1 MIGKQLRLLL
11 TWPKRRSGMSALFET
26 DAARWHAV
34 QTRDPRADGVFY
46 YAVATTGIYCRP
58 VCPSRRPKREHVTFF
73 AQIHAAREKGY
84 RACRRCRPDD
94 AAIWRS
100 EGDTAVRHAAV
111 LFVDIKGFTRLT
123 AVMRPDATMALLR
136 GFHEIVAG
144 EVCAH
149 GGRVHKYLGDGLMAV
164 FGDEAAR
171 PDDAGDAIAC
181 ALGMLERLEAWNA
194 GRRQAG
200 RQPLKVGIGVHFG
213 MVAFG
218 RTGPKDAGE
227 HAVVGASVNL
237 ASRLERV
244 TRRLGTWLAI
254 SDDTVRALPSSRAP
268 LLLGRLQRAR
278 DVRLNGC
285 GLHHLWTERRPVAD
299 TLALPAAA

>member
-1 MIGKQLRLLL
+1 MKASKADMN
-11 TWPKRRSGMSALFET
+11 PLFAT
-26 DAARWHAV
+26 DAARWQAV
-34 QTRDPRADGVFY
+34 QARDPRADGVFY
-46 YAVATTGIYCRP
+46 YAVSTTGIYCRP
-58 VCPSRRPKREHVTFF
+58 VCPSRRPKRDHVEFF
-73 AQIHAAREKGY
+73 AQPFAARAKGY
-84 RACRRCRPDD
+84 RACKRCGPDD

-100 EGDTAVRHAAV
+100 DSDTAVRHAAV

-123 AVMRPDATMALLR
+123 ANMRPDDTMALLR
-136 GFHEIVAG
+136 CFHEIVASA
-144 EVCAH
+144 VSAH

-171 PDDAGDAIAC
+171 PDDAGDATAC

-218 RTGPKDAGE
+218 RTGPEDAGE
-227 HAVVGASVNL
+227 RAVVGASVNL

-254 SDDTVRALPSSRAP
+254 SDDTVRALSAGRAP

>member
-1 MIGKQLRLLL
+1 MQPSEIDRNG
-11 TWPKRRSGMSALFET
+11 LFES
-26 DAARWHAV
+26 DAARWQAV
-34 QTRDPRADGVFY
+34 RARDPRADGVFC
-46 YAVATTGIYCRP
+46 YAVSTTGIYCRP
-58 VCPSRRPKREHVTFF
+58 TCPSRRPKRDHVRFF
-73 AQIHAAREKGY
+73 AHAHAARARGY

-123 AVMRPDATMALLR
+123 AVMRPDDTMALLR
-136 GFHEIVAG
+136 GFHEVVASA
-144 EVCAH
+144 VSAH

-171 PDDAGDAIAC
+171 PDDAGDATAC
-181 ALGMLERLEAWNA
+181 ALAMVERLGGWNA
-194 GRRQAG
+194 SRRRAG
-200 RQPLKVGIGVHFG
+200 LQPLEVGIGVHFG

-218 RTGPKDAGE
+218 RTGTETASE
-227 HAVVGASVNL
+227 RAVIGATVNV

-254 SDDTVRALPSSRAP
+254 SDETVRALSTSRATR
-268 LLLGRLQRAR
+268 LQGRLQKAKG
-278 DVRLNGC
+278 VRLNGC
-285 GLHHLWTERRPVAD
+285 GLRHLWTERGPLAD